1 MKSIALFLSLVTA
14 TALIAEDRPSD
25 GKPRVYVSDSQ
36 SWEMSGG
43 FAAHGDSSGNF
54 NAGGRF
60 SGGSRPQ
67 TVEVIKTFGERCPS
81 AVVTMN
87 RDTADFVVLFDRE
100 GGKGVVRK
108 RDKIAIFKRG
118 GDVVYSGSTRS
129 VGNAVQDACE
139 ALQK

>member
-1 MKSIALFLSLVTA
+1 MRLVALVAGMLTTVALVG
-14 TALIAEDRPSD
+14 EDKPSD
-25 GKPRVYVSDSQ
+25 GRPRVYVSDSQ
-36 SWEMSGG
+36 SWEMAGG
-43 FAAHGDSSGNF
+43 FAAHGDSSGNV
-54 NAGGRF
+54 NAGGHF

-87 RDTADFVVLFDRE
+87 RDTADYVVLFDRE

-108 RDKIAIFKRG
+108 RDKIAVFKRG
-118 GDVVYSGSTRS
+118 GDVVFSGSTRS

>member
-1 MKSIALFLSLVTA
+1 MKSIALFLSLVT
-14 TALIAEDRPSD
+14 TVLLVGEDKPSD

-36 SWEMSGG
+36 SWEMAGG
-43 FAAHGDSSGNF
+43 FAAHGDSSGNY

-87 RDTADFVVLFDRE
+87 RNTADYVVLFDRE

-108 RDKIAIFKRG
+108 RDKIAVFKRG